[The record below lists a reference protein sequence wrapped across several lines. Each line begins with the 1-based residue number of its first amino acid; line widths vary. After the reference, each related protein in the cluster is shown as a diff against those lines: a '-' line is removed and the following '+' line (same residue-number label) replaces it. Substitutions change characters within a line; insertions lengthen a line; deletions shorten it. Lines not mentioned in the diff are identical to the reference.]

1 MRKKSVDTFDN
12 SNREAI
18 RQAFQ
23 NEIEC
28 AQMLLQT
35 LDLEYAALTDN
46 HTTTLENVVREK
58 QEKVQQL
65 ESISIYRE
73 KLLTKFQGV
82 SIDNKANKHVYISDQ
97 ISADEQLNSLWNK
110 LVEIAENCREKNRI
124 NGSIVEVI
132 SKQSRHALDILHG
145 ILPESSSI
153 SELYNNTGQ
162 TIKSSDKRSLVQI

>member
-1 MRKKSVDTFDN
+1 VDTFDN

-46 HTTTLENVVREK
+46 HTAALEEVVQEK
-58 QEKVQQL
+58 QEKIQQL

-73 KLLTKFQGV
+73 KLLTEFQHA
-82 SIDNKANKHVYISDQ
+82 DISNQFPD
-97 ISADEQLNSLWNK
+97 DEQLTSLQNK
-110 LVEIAENCREKNRI
+110 LVDIAETCREKNRI

-145 ILPESSSI
+145 ILPESSPI

-162 TIKSSDKRSLVQI
+162 TIKSSNKRSLVQV